1 MSATAPMTTRLPTL
15 SASGVR
21 TAHRTVTDRL
31 REAILSG
38 ELPGGTRLVQSELA
52 ASLAVSVTPVREAL
66 RDLVGEGLIEFDPY
80 RGATVHTP
88 TLSELEE
95 IYELRQMLT
104 AGAVRQGVQNISDEE
119 LDQAAALHKAMKSE
133 TDPAAWL
140 DLNRQFHHVLDAAS
154 RRPLYQEMLGR
165 LADLSALYV
174 GVSISGS
181 KSRRKNANQDHGEMI
196 DAYRDRDAELAVE
209 LALRHLGDTV
219 EVARARLLSAPDA

>member
-1 MSATAPMTTRLPTL
+1 MAASAPTTRLPL
-15 SASGVR
+15 LGHGGVR

-66 RDLVGEGLIEFDPY
+66 RDLVGEGLVEFDPY
-80 RGATVHTP
+80 RGATVHEP
-88 TLSELEE
+88 TLEELEE
-95 IYELRQMLT
+95 IYELRSLLT
-104 AGAVRQGVQNISDEE
+104 ARTVAEGVQRITDDE
-119 LDQAAALHKAMKSE
+119 LAAAESLHREMKAQS
-133 TDPAAWL
+133 DPATWL

-154 RRPLYQEMLGR
+154 RRPLYQEVLGR

-181 KSRRKNANQDHGEMI
+181 KSRRKQANSDHAELI
-196 DAYRDRDAELAVE
+196 AAYRDRDADAAVE

>member
-1 MSATAPMTTRLPTL
+1 MAVTAATTRLPTL
-15 SASGVR
+15 SSSGVR

-80 RGATVHTP
+80 RGATVHEP
-88 TLSELEE
+88 TLAELEE
-95 IYELRQMLT
+95 IYELRRMLT
-104 AGAVRQGVQNISDEE
+104 AGAVAEGVRQITDEE
-119 LDQAAALHKAMKSE
+119 LAEAARLHKAMKSE
-133 TDPAAWL
+133 SDPAVWL
-140 DLNRQFHHVLDAAS
+140 DLNRQFHHVLDGAS

-181 KSRRKNANQDHGEMI
+181 KARRTTANRDHGEMI
-196 DAYRDRDAELAVE
+196 EAYRARDADLAVV
-209 LALRHLGDTV
+209 LALRHLDDTV
-219 EVARARLLSAPDA
+219 AVARARLLSAPDA

>member
-1 MSATAPMTTRLPTL
+1 MAAPISTTRLPML
-15 SASGVR
+15 NPSGVR

-38 ELPGGTRLVQSELA
+38 ELPGGTRLVQSDLA
-52 ASLAVSVTPVREAL
+52 TSLAVSVTPVREAL

-80 RGATVHTP
+80 RGATVHEP

-95 IYELRQMLT
+95 IYELRQLLT
-104 AGAVRQGVQNISDEE
+104 AGAVREGVLHITDEE
-119 LDQAAALHKAMKSE
+119 LDAATVLHKRMKAE

-140 DLNRQFHHVLDAAS
+140 DLNRQFHHVLDGAS

-181 KSRRKNANQDHGEMI
+181 KSRRKTANADHAEMI
-196 DAYRDRDAELAVE
+196 EAYRARDAQLAVD

-219 EVARARLLSAPDA
+219 AVARARLLSTPDT

>member
-1 MSATAPMTTRLPTL
+1 MAAPASTSRLPML
-15 SASGVR
+15 RPSVVR
-21 TAHRTVTDRL
+21 TAHRTVTDRI

-80 RGATVHTP
+80 RGATVHEP
-88 TLSELEE
+88 TLEELEE
-95 IYELRQMLT
+95 IYELRSMLT
-104 AGAVRQGVQNISDEE
+104 ARTVSEGVQKITDEQ
-119 LDQAAALHKAMKSE
+119 LDMAESLHKSMKAQS
-133 TDPAAWL
+133 DPAMWL

-154 RRPLYQEMLGR
+154 GRPLYQEMLGR

-181 KSRRKNANQDHGEMI
+181 KSRRKQANSDHGEMI
-196 DAYRDRDAELAVE
+196 AAYRAHDSDLAVE

-219 EVARARLLSAPDA
+219 DVARARLMSAPDT

>member
-1 MSATAPMTTRLPTL
+1 MAGPASTSRLPVL
-15 SASGVR
+15 RPSVVR

-80 RGATVHTP
+80 RGATVHEP
-88 TLSELEE
+88 TLDELEE
-95 IYELRQMLT
+95 IYELRSMLT
-104 AGAVRQGVQNISDEE
+104 ARTVSEGVQRISDDQ
-119 LDQAAALHKAMKSE
+119 LDLAESLHKSMKTQS
-133 TDPAAWL
+133 DPALWL

-154 RRPLYQEMLGR
+154 GRPLYQDFLGR

-181 KSRRKNANQDHGEMI
+181 RSRRKQANADHAEMI
-196 DAYRDRDAELAVE
+196 AAYRARDPERAVE

-219 EVARARLLSAPDA
+219 EVARARLMSTPDI

>member
-1 MSATAPMTTRLPTL
+1 MAAPVSPTRLPTL
-15 SASGVR
+15 SPSGVR

-38 ELPGGTRLVQSELA
+38 ELPGGTRLVQSDLA

-80 RGATVHTP
+80 RGATVHEP
-88 TLSELEE
+88 TLEELEE
-95 IYELRQMLT
+95 IYELRSLLT
-104 AGAVRQGVQNISDEE
+104 ARTVAEGVRQIGDDE
-119 LDQAAALHKAMKSE
+119 LDRAEILHKAMKAES
-133 TDPAAWL
+133 DPALWL

-181 KSRRKNANQDHGEMI
+181 KSRRKQANSDHGELI
-196 DAYRDRDAELAVE
+196 SAYRERDDERAVE

-219 EVARARLLSAPDA
+219 DVARARLRSTPDA

>member
-1 MSATAPMTTRLPTL
+1 MAASAPTTRLPLL
-15 SASGVR
+15 SPSGVR

-80 RGATVHTP
+80 RGATVHEP
-88 TLSELEE
+88 TLEELEE
-95 IYELRQMLT
+95 IYELRSLLT
-104 AGAVRQGVQNISDEE
+104 ARTVAEGVQKITDED
-119 LDQAAALHKAMKSE
+119 LDLAETLHKAMKAQN
-133 TDPAAWL
+133 DPAVWL

-181 KSRRKNANQDHGEMI
+181 KSRRKNANSDHAEMI
-196 DAYRDRDAELAVE
+196 AAYRERDGDRAVE
-209 LALRHLGDTV
+209 LALRHLADTV
-219 EVARARLLSAPDA
+219 EVARARLMSAPDA

>member
-1 MSATAPMTTRLPTL
+1 MAATVPMTRLPTL
-15 SASGVR
+15 NSHAVR

-80 RGATVHTP
+80 RGATVHEP

-95 IYELRQMLT
+95 IYELRQLLT
-104 AGAVRQGVQNISDEE
+104 ANAVAEGVRQISDEE
-119 LDQAAALHKAMKSE
+119 LAAAEMLHKAMKVE
-133 TDPAAWL
+133 TDPAGWL
-140 DLNRQFHHVLDAAS
+140 DLNRQFHHVLDGAS

-181 KSRRKNANQDHGEMI
+181 RSRRSTANRDHAEMI
-196 DAYRDRDAELAVE
+196 AAYRARDSDLAVE

-219 EVARARLLSAPDA
+219 AVARARLLSAPDV